1 MKFSD
6 MMGQGDEGGTDV
18 EQDAPPLPPMPPAGR
33 TTPSV
38 PEAPVQFGGNR
49 SEPANAEP
57 EAAAPEVE
65 ASIAAP
71 EVAET
76 PTVTEPTAAPEAPPA
91 ARAEPLLS
99 DVVAELAPRAGFTGK
114 ATASDEQLDTSAWLD
129 GLGDID
135 DDLLPR

>member
-18 EQDAPPLPPMPPAGR
+18 EQDAPALPPLPPAGR

-57 EAAAPEVE
+57 EAAAPEGE
-65 ASIAAP
+65 ASIA
-71 EVAET
+71 T
-76 PTVTEPTAAPEAPPA
+76 PDVTAPPA
-91 ARAEPLLS
+91 ATPAEPAPVARGGDPLLS
-99 DVVAELAPRAGFTGK
+99 DVVAELAPRPGFTGK
-114 ATASDEQLDTSAWLD
+114 ASASDEQLDTSAWLD
-129 GLGDID
+129 GLGSID